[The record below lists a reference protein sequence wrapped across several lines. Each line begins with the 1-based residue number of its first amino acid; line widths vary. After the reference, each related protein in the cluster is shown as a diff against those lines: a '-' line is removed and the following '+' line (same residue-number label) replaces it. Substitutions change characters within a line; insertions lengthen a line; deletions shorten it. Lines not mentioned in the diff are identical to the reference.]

1 LESLKRKK
9 DFRSLAAGGHKLRPA
24 PWLII
29 NYSLND
35 QELLRWGWTAGGK
48 IGSAVLRNR
57 MRRWCR
63 EFFKTKKGFG
73 VDINLV
79 FLKQK
84 SPEFYKELRH
94 DELDRILEKA
104 WNHIVQRSR

>member
-1 LESLKRKK
+1 MISLKRKK
-9 DFRSLAAGGHKLRPA
+9 EFRDLVADGKKFRPA

-29 NYSLND
+29 NFAKND
-35 QELLRWGWTAGGK
+35 FGILRWGWTAGGK
-48 IGSAVLRNR
+48 VGTAVLRNK

-73 VDINLV
+73 IDINLV
-79 FLKQK
+79 FLKQT
-84 SPEFYKELRH
+84 SPEFYKDLRH

-104 WNHIVQRSR
+104 WNHIQRSH